1 MELVLG
7 DVYPLTGGWSG
18 DRDLPEQG
26 CELYFEGFKFF
37 HPVDV
42 TRKTVPETWA
52 NNSER
57 IVILIEALV
66 VSSNTPS

>member
-1 MELVLG
+1 M
-7 DVYPLTGGWSG
+7 
-18 DRDLPEQG
+18 DLPEQE

-42 TRKTVPETWA
+42 TRETVPETWA

-57 IVILIEALV
+57 IVIEALV

>member
-1 MELVLG
+1 M
-7 DVYPLTGGWSG
+7 
-18 DRDLPEQG
+18 DLPEQG

-37 HPVDV
+37 HLVDV

-57 IVILIEALV
+57 IVIKDSGGKQQNPFVGRGQLL
-66 VSSNTPS
+66 